1 MGGACAVTHPP
12 STPCPEVNMVGE
24 VEAPTPSLGCSRCL
38 QACGA
43 SPGSVGW
50 MQAPAAGLAG
60 EGRACG
66 WGEERQLLNSLPLGL
81 ANSLAWQ
88 KLLENEMWGPDP
100 RMGWEVVERI
110 REMVFGSRSQDPSG
124 VVTLKDKYKER

>member
-1 MGGACAVTHPP
+1 MFVLVCGSLDLVRLLAPNFMGHKKYLRPCLGAEQGGRGLSCESPPPP
-12 STPCPEVNMVGE
+12 SPSPEVDMAGE

-66 WGEERQLLNSLPLGL
+66 WGEERRLLNSLPLGL

-88 KLLENEMWGPDP
+88 KPLENEM
-100 RMGWEVVERI
+100 
-110 REMVFGSRSQDPSG
+110 
-124 VVTLKDKYKER
+124 